1 MTSQPQGPPPDGGW
15 SIGIADDHRAAA
27 DEVQQTVAITRGAIA
42 TSSTSVRTWE
52 RDGLTCHH
60 ILDPRRG
67 QPAVV
72 HWRTVSVAAAT
83 CVAANTA
90 STAAIVD
97 GAGAQRRL
105 IRAGL
110 TARLVAAS
118 GAVVTASADG
128 RVPRRRRE
136 RARVRHAHALVSHPR
151 HRDGGPDAAHAHARA
166 RDRRHAGRAVAGHAS
181 ICDRRTASE
190 RVAVWSWSSSPSTSR
205 LRWSTHTPAS
215 D

>member
-1 MTSQPQGPPPDGGW
+1 MTGCGVLVSIGGDLATAGPAPDGGW
-15 SIGIADDHRAAA
+15 SIGIADDHRA
-27 DEVQQTVAITRGAIA
+27 EPGQIQQTVAITHGAIA
-42 TSSTSVRTWE
+42 TSSTSARTWE
-52 RDGLTCHH
+52 RGGHTCHH

-72 HWRTVSVAAAT
+72 YWRTVSVAAAS

-118 GAVVTASADG
+118 GSVVTVG
-128 RVPRRRRE
+128 GWPR
-136 RARVRHAHALVSHPR
+136 
-151 HRDGGPDAAHAHARA
+151 AAELAA
-166 RDRRHAGRAVAGHAS
+166 
-181 ICDRRTASE
+181 
-190 RVAVWSWSSSPSTSR
+190 
-205 LRWSTHTPAS
+205 
-215 D
+215 